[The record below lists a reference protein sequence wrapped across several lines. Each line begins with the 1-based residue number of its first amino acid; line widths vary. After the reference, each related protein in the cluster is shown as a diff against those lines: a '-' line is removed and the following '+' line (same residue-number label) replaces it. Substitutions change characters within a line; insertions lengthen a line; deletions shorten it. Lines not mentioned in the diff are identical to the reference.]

1 MRRRRLSSHLGSSSH
16 LGRMPRELEEALRAV
31 PGASDAWDWT
41 PIDVRRR
48 YARYVAEAW
57 FAPSR
62 LYRASCTAM
71 WAATGQLATRTRRI
85 DWRESVA

>member
-1 MRRRRLSSHLGSSSH
+1 MDWGRRSRRL
-16 LGRMPRELEEALRAV
+16 GRVPVELEQALRSV
-31 PGASDAWDWT
+31 PGAADAWDWT

-62 LYRASCTAM
+62 FYRASSTAM
-71 WAATGQLATRTRRI
+71 WAATGQLAEMTRRI
-85 DWRESVA
+85 DWRKSVA